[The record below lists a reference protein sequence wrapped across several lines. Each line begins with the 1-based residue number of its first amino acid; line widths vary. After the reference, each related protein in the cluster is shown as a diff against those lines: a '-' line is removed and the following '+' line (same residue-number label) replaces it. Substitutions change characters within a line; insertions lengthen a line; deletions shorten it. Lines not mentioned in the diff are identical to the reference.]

1 MGMVEHAT
9 ICQKGMSHFSC
20 SQMDSNYLG
29 YETQHENF
37 TAPVDGHDTTG
48 QFIPSLHSTTGVTKI
63 SLPGFNSSIDTRV
76 MQTTGQLAEFPYNED
91 MSGGSHSVLGVGFVQ
106 SAVGGGVRSSSST
119 SYLAQA
125 NSRPGLTVLI
135 NATVLKLV
143 KTGTSAKGIQF
154 KSVQFASGPGLC
166 LSHNARL
173 WKTHQIHHDVI

>member
-1 MGMVEHAT
+1 MQQYVAKVCRMFMFADGL
-9 ICQKGMSHFSC
+9 SLSR
-20 SQMDSNYLG
+20 
-29 YETQHENF
+29 YETQHEDF

-48 QFIPSLHSTTGVTKI
+48 QYIPSLHYTTGVTKI

-91 MSGGSHSVLGVGFVQ
+91 MSGGSHSLLGVGFVQ
-106 SAVGGGVRSSSST
+106 SAVGGGSRSSSST

-154 KSVQFASGPGLC
+154 KSVQFASGPGSC
-166 LSHNARL
+166 LSHHARFERRL
-173 WKTHQIHHDVI
+173 IRSPMM